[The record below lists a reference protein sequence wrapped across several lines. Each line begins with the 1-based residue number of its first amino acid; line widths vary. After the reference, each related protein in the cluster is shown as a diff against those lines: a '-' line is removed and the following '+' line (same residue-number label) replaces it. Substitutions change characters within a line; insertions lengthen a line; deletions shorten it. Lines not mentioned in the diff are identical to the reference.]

1 MSKLSEI
8 QSKLKAPKNQYNAFG
23 KYKYRNCED
32 ILEAVKPLIG
42 ESVLTLSDDIVEVGG
57 RVYVKA
63 TARFLNKEE
72 DLTVT
77 AYARESEDKKGMD
90 HAQVTGAASSYAR
103 KYALNGLFLIDDTKD
118 ADHEGVSSLQTKP
131 VNKTEEKITSDQ
143 VKLLNTRISK
153 LGIDREKFKKFY
165 GVKSLNDTTMPPL
178 NNTYTIMMRREDAEE
193 LRIESLS
200 DLAEAINE
208 GVQAPEP
215 GQWIFATNHEYS
227 VREDGYPGLT
237 EHYDFFFE
245 GTQIMDTGITYGAL
259 RDGDVALGMGFAT
272 DGRIDGFDLVTL
284 EDDQNYHPVY
294 NAAPVIRAETLEM
307 YPEIEEILQPLIER
321 LNDETMQRLNALV
334 DIEGYEPDEA
344 AAEFLEEEGL
354 I

>member
-1 MSKLSEI
+1 MRRLTGKTGYLLVIIVLFALVLGWTWEALAEDPVVVGSKEFTEQLILGQLTI
-8 QSKLKAPKNQYNAFG
+8 QM
-23 KYKYRNCED
+23 
-32 ILEAVKPLIG
+32 LEANDIPTVDETNLGGTIILREAQEEGEVDLAWEYTGTALITHLG
-42 ESVLTLSDDIVEVGG
+42 FEDPITEPEEAYRIV
-57 RVYVKA
+57 RD
-63 TARFLNKEE
+63 E
-72 DLTVT
+72 DLERNNLVWLN
-77 AYARESEDKKGMD
+77 YA
-90 HAQVTGAASSYAR
+90 
-103 KYALNGLFLIDDTKD
+103 
-118 ADHEGVSSLQTKP
+118 
-131 VNKTEEKITSDQ
+131 
-143 VKLLNTRISK
+143 
-153 LGIDREKFKKFY
+153 
-165 GVKSLNDTTMPPL
+165 PL

>member
-1 MSKLSEI
+1 MRRLTGKTGYLLVIIVLFALVLGWTWEALAEDPVVVGSKEFTEQLILGQLTI
-8 QSKLKAPKNQYNAFG
+8 QM
-23 KYKYRNCED
+23 
-32 ILEAVKPLIG
+32 LEANDIPTVDETNLGGTIILREAQEEGEVDLAWEYTGTALITHLG
-42 ESVLTLSDDIVEVGG
+42 FEDPITDPEEAYRIV
-57 RVYVKA
+57 RD
-63 TARFLNKEE
+63 E
-72 DLTVT
+72 DLERNNLIWLN
-77 AYARESEDKKGMD
+77 YA
-90 HAQVTGAASSYAR
+90 
-103 KYALNGLFLIDDTKD
+103 
-118 ADHEGVSSLQTKP
+118 
-131 VNKTEEKITSDQ
+131 
-143 VKLLNTRISK
+143 
-153 LGIDREKFKKFY
+153 
-165 GVKSLNDTTMPPL
+165 PL

-193 LRIESLS
+193 LGIETLS
-200 DLAEAINE
+200 DLAAAINE

-321 LNDETMQRLNALV
+321 LDDETMQRLNALV

>member
-1 MSKLSEI
+1 MRRLTGKTGYLLVIIVLFALVLGWTWEALAEDPVVVGSKEFTEQLILGQLTI
-8 QSKLKAPKNQYNAFG
+8 QM
-23 KYKYRNCED
+23 
-32 ILEAVKPLIG
+32 LEANDIPTVDETNLGGTIILREAQEEGEVDLAWEYTGTALITHLG
-42 ESVLTLSDDIVEVGG
+42 FEDPITEPEEAYRIV
-57 RVYVKA
+57 RD
-63 TARFLNKEE
+63 E
-72 DLTVT
+72 DLERNNLVWLN
-77 AYARESEDKKGMD
+77 YA
-90 HAQVTGAASSYAR
+90 
-103 KYALNGLFLIDDTKD
+103 
-118 ADHEGVSSLQTKP
+118 
-131 VNKTEEKITSDQ
+131 
-143 VKLLNTRISK
+143 
-153 LGIDREKFKKFY
+153 
-165 GVKSLNDTTMPPL
+165 PL

-193 LRIESLS
+193 LGIETLS
-200 DLAEAINE
+200 DLAAAINE

>member
-1 MSKLSEI
+1 MRKLTGKTGYLLVIIVLFALVLGWTWEALAEDPVVVGSKEFTEQLILGQLTI
-8 QSKLKAPKNQYNAFG
+8 QM
-23 KYKYRNCED
+23 
-32 ILEAVKPLIG
+32 LEANDIPTVDETNLGGTIILREAQEEGEVDLAWEYTGTALITHLG
-42 ESVLTLSDDIVEVGG
+42 FEDPITDPEEAYQIV
-57 RVYVKA
+57 RD
-63 TARFLNKEE
+63 E
-72 DLTVT
+72 DLERYNLVWLN
-77 AYARESEDKKGMD
+77 YA
-90 HAQVTGAASSYAR
+90 
-103 KYALNGLFLIDDTKD
+103 
-118 ADHEGVSSLQTKP
+118 
-131 VNKTEEKITSDQ
+131 
-143 VKLLNTRISK
+143 
-153 LGIDREKFKKFY
+153 
-165 GVKSLNDTTMPPL
+165 PL
-178 NNTYTIMMRREDAEE
+178 NNTYTIMMRREDSEE
-193 LRIESLS
+193 LGIETLS
-200 DLAEAINE
+200 DLAAAINE
-208 GVQAPEP
+208 GVEAPEP

-294 NAAPVIRAETLEM
+294 NGAPVIRAETLER

-321 LNDETMQRLNALV
+321 LDDETMQRLNALV

>member
-1 MSKLSEI
+1 MRRLTGKTGYLLVIIVLFALVLGWTWEALAEDPVVVGSKEFTEQLILGQLTI
-8 QSKLKAPKNQYNAFG
+8 QV
-23 KYKYRNCED
+23 
-32 ILEAVKPLIG
+32 LEANDIPTVDETNLGGTIILREAQEEGEVDLGWEYTGTALITHLG
-42 ESVLTLSDDIVEVGG
+42 FEDPITEPEEAYRIV
-57 RVYVKA
+57 RD
-63 TARFLNKEE
+63 E
-72 DLTVT
+72 DLERNNLVWLN
-77 AYARESEDKKGMD
+77 YA
-90 HAQVTGAASSYAR
+90 
-103 KYALNGLFLIDDTKD
+103 
-118 ADHEGVSSLQTKP
+118 
-131 VNKTEEKITSDQ
+131 
-143 VKLLNTRISK
+143 
-153 LGIDREKFKKFY
+153 
-165 GVKSLNDTTMPPL
+165 PL

-193 LRIESLS
+193 LGIETLS
-200 DLAEAINE
+200 DLAAAINE

-259 RDGDVALGMGFAT
+259 RDGNVALGMGFAT

-284 EDDQNYHPVY
+284 EDDKNYHPVY
-294 NAAPVIRAETLEM
+294 NAAPVIRAETLERN
-307 YPEIEEILQPLIER
+307 PEIEEILQPLIER
-321 LNDETMQRLNALV
+321 LDDATMQRLNALV

>member
-1 MSKLSEI
+1 MRKLTGKTGYLLVIIVLFALVLGWTWEALAEDPVVVGSKEFTEQLILGQLTI
-8 QSKLKAPKNQYNAFG
+8 QM
-23 KYKYRNCED
+23 
-32 ILEAVKPLIG
+32 LEANDIPTVDETNLGGTIILREAQEEGEVDLAWEYTGTALITHLG
-42 ESVLTLSDDIVEVGG
+42 FEDPITDPEEAYQIV
-57 RVYVKA
+57 RD
-63 TARFLNKEE
+63 E
-72 DLTVT
+72 DLERYNLVWLN
-77 AYARESEDKKGMD
+77 YA
-90 HAQVTGAASSYAR
+90 
-103 KYALNGLFLIDDTKD
+103 
-118 ADHEGVSSLQTKP
+118 
-131 VNKTEEKITSDQ
+131 
-143 VKLLNTRISK
+143 
-153 LGIDREKFKKFY
+153 
-165 GVKSLNDTTMPPL
+165 PL
-178 NNTYTIMMRREDAEE
+178 NNTYTIMMRREDSEE
-193 LRIESLS
+193 LGIETLS
-200 DLAEAINE
+200 DLAAAINE
-208 GVQAPEP
+208 GVEAPEP
-215 GQWIFATNHEYS
+215 GQWIFATNHDYS

-294 NAAPVIRAETLEM
+294 NGAPVIRAETLER

-321 LNDETMQRLNALV
+321 LDDETMQRLNALV

>member
-1 MSKLSEI
+1 MRRLTGKTGYLLVIIVLFALVLGWTWEALAEDPVVVGSKEFTEQLILGQLTI
-8 QSKLKAPKNQYNAFG
+8 QV
-23 KYKYRNCED
+23 
-32 ILEAVKPLIG
+32 LEANDIPTVDETNLGGTIILREAQEEGEVDLGWEYTGTALITHLG
-42 ESVLTLSDDIVEVGG
+42 FEDPITEPEEAYRIV
-57 RVYVKA
+57 RD
-63 TARFLNKEE
+63 E
-72 DLTVT
+72 DLERNNLVWLN
-77 AYARESEDKKGMD
+77 YA
-90 HAQVTGAASSYAR
+90 
-103 KYALNGLFLIDDTKD
+103 
-118 ADHEGVSSLQTKP
+118 
-131 VNKTEEKITSDQ
+131 
-143 VKLLNTRISK
+143 
-153 LGIDREKFKKFY
+153 
-165 GVKSLNDTTMPPL
+165 PL

-193 LRIESLS
+193 LGIETLS
-200 DLAEAINE
+200 DLAAAINE

-245 GTQIMDTGITYGAL
+245 GTQIMGTGITYGAL

-284 EDDQNYHPVY
+284 EDDKNYHPVY
-294 NAAPVIRAETLEM
+294 NAAPVIRADTLER

-321 LNDETMQRLNALV
+321 LDDATMQRLNALV

>member
-1 MSKLSEI
+1 MRRLTGKTGYLLVIIVLFALVLGWTWEALAEDPVVVGSKEFTEQLILGQLTI
-8 QSKLKAPKNQYNAFG
+8 QV
-23 KYKYRNCED
+23 
-32 ILEAVKPLIG
+32 LEANDIPTVDETNLGGTIILREAQEEGEVDLGWEYTGTALITHLG
-42 ESVLTLSDDIVEVGG
+42 FEDPITEPEEAYRIV
-57 RVYVKA
+57 RD
-63 TARFLNKEE
+63 E
-72 DLTVT
+72 DLERNNLVWLN
-77 AYARESEDKKGMD
+77 YA
-90 HAQVTGAASSYAR
+90 
-103 KYALNGLFLIDDTKD
+103 
-118 ADHEGVSSLQTKP
+118 
-131 VNKTEEKITSDQ
+131 
-143 VKLLNTRISK
+143 
-153 LGIDREKFKKFY
+153 
-165 GVKSLNDTTMPPL
+165 PL

-193 LRIESLS
+193 LGIETLS
-200 DLAEAINE
+200 DLAAAINE

-245 GTQIMDTGITYGAL
+245 RTQIMDTGITYGAL

-284 EDDQNYHPVY
+284 EDDKNYHPVY
-294 NAAPVIRAETLEM
+294 NAAPVIRADTLER

-321 LNDETMQRLNALV
+321 LDDATMQRLNALV

>member
-1 MSKLSEI
+1 MRKLTGKTGYLLVIIVLFALVLGWTWEALAEDPVVVGSKEFTEQLILGQLTI
-8 QSKLKAPKNQYNAFG
+8 QM
-23 KYKYRNCED
+23 
-32 ILEAVKPLIG
+32 LEANDIPTVDETNLGGTIILREAQEEGEVDLAWEYTGTALITHLG
-42 ESVLTLSDDIVEVGG
+42 FEDPITDPEEAYQIV
-57 RVYVKA
+57 RD
-63 TARFLNKEE
+63 E
-72 DLTVT
+72 DLERYNLVWLN
-77 AYARESEDKKGMD
+77 YA
-90 HAQVTGAASSYAR
+90 
-103 KYALNGLFLIDDTKD
+103 
-118 ADHEGVSSLQTKP
+118 
-131 VNKTEEKITSDQ
+131 
-143 VKLLNTRISK
+143 
-153 LGIDREKFKKFY
+153 
-165 GVKSLNDTTMPPL
+165 PL
-178 NNTYTIMMRREDAEE
+178 NNTYTIMMRREDSEE
-193 LRIESLS
+193 LGIETLS
-200 DLAEAINE
+200 DLAAAINE
-208 GVQAPEP
+208 GVEAPEP

-294 NAAPVIRAETLEM
+294 NGAPVIRAETLER
-307 YPEIEEILQPLIER
+307 YPDIEEILQPLIER
-321 LNDETMQRLNALV
+321 LDDETMQRLNALV